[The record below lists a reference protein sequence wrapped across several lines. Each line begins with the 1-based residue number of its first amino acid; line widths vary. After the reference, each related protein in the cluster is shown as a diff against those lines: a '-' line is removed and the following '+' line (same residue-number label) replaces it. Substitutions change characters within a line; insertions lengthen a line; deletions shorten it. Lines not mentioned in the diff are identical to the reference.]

1 MHWCIAYRPTSF
13 SGVFLVSAVPR
24 IPVFSSGHGVFRG
37 NRDRTRLGPLTAHVP
52 TALASRKNLFLRRC
66 VPLNYFIVAGMAT
79 RMLWS
84 KEVNGI
90 VLNTGCK
97 LWLAELSIWDLHISR
112 SYCWNGWSLDP
123 LWSVY
128 SLEYFMLPRHVFL
141 LLCRWRPAP
150 QELDGYPQVC
160 GSTGWIL
167 FKTLKLCM

>member
-112 SYCWNGWSLDP
+112 SYCWNGWSSWPTLISVLAWIFHASTSCFFAFMP
-123 LWSVY
+123 L
-128 SLEYFMLPRHVFL
+128 ET
-141 LLCRWRPAP
+141 CAT
-150 QELDGYPQVC
+150 GI
-160 GSTGWIL
+160 GWIPTGL
-167 FKTLKLCM
+167 WKHRMDTL